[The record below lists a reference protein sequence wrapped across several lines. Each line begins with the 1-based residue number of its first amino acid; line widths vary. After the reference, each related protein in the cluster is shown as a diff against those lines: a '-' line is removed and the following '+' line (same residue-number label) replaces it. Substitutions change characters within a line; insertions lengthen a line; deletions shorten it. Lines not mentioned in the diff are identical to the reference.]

1 MAVRPS
7 QCPAACSSTT
17 LRHHASTAPP
27 VTGLI
32 PGAERERAQ
41 RTCAYGHWTA
51 IWGRLP
57 KTYPTTA
64 CLICVPTRSHHA
76 AFSGDSSA
84 SIPAR
89 SRGPS
94 KRRSTT
100 SLKTAS
106 ILPISRTAPSP
117 TALAPIHAGTK
128 DVLECQEGNDR
139 ERGGARS
146 TLTDH
151 DHREVPRVLA
161 SRLVVGQ
168 RRLLGATTHRRL
180 AAQRRVGPRRR
191 PSRGPPDVVGGHGTD
206 EVRQATVDQ
215 QRIQRD
221 AVGLSPAAR
230 RIRSLRPASTP

>member
-1 MAVRPS
+1 M
-7 QCPAACSSTT
+7 
-17 LRHHASTAPP
+17 
-27 VTGLI
+27 
-32 PGAERERAQ
+32 
-41 RTCAYGHWTA
+41 
-51 IWGRLP
+51 
-57 KTYPTTA
+57 
-64 CLICVPTRSHHA
+64 
-76 AFSGDSSA
+76 
-84 SIPAR
+84 
-89 SRGPS
+89 
-94 KRRSTT
+94 
-100 SLKTAS
+100 KTAS

-151 DHREVPRVLA
+151 DHREAPRVLA
-161 SRLVVGQ
+161 SRPGLPALSRRGRLVVGQ

-206 EVRQATVDQ
+206 EVRQAAVDQ

-221 AVGLSPAAR
+221 AVGLSPATR